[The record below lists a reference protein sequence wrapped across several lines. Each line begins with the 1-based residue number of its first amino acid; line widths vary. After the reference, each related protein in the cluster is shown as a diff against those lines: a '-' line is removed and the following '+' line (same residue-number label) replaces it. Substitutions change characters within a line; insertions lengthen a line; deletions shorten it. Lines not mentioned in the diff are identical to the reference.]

1 MIRSAFAMLL
11 LPTVAFAGDI
21 SVESPMVPLAPP
33 SAMAHAAYMTLTN
46 SGDATKSLI
55 GVSADGYAM
64 AHIHKTEV
72 VNDVV
77 SMASVDMIELAPGKA
92 VTLESG
98 GLHIMLMKPAAA
110 IAEGDAINLTLEF
123 DDGTTQ
129 TVSAMVMNMK
139 HSHGHGHGDHSA
151 HGDHGS

>member
-1 MIRSAFAMLL
+1 
-11 LPTVAFAGDI
+11 
-21 SVESPMVPLAPP
+21 
-33 SAMAHAAYMTLTN
+33 MAHAAYMTLTN

-64 AHIHKTEV
+64 AHIHKTEI

-77 SMASVDMIELAPGKA
+77 SMASVDLIELAPGKA

-110 IAEGDAINLTLEF
+110 IAEGDMVSLTLEF

-129 TVSAMVMNMK
+129 NVSAMVMNMK
-139 HSHGHGHGDHSA
+139 HGHRHSGHGHGDHSA